1 MIVLYFIVGLVVTVI
16 PFLIMYFLG
25 RYTLQRSGEYD
36 EYTDFVEILRHGFLG
51 LLLVVIVILFLFIIF
66 FIGKSIV
73 DSLF

>member
-1 MIVLYFIVGLVVTVI
+1 MIVLYFIVGLVVTVV

-25 RYTLQRSGEYD
+25 RYMMQRSGEYD
-36 EYTDFVEILRHGFLG
+36 EYTDFVEILGHGFLG
-51 LLLVVIVILFLFIIF
+51 LSLVVIVILFLFIIF

>member
-1 MIVLYFIVGLVVTVI
+1 MIVLYFIVGLVVTVV

-25 RYTLQRSGEYD
+25 KYMMQRSGEYD
-36 EYTDFVEILRHGFLG
+36 EYTDFMEILGHGFLD
-51 LLLVVIVILFLFIIF
+51 LSLVVIVILFLFIIF